1 MFLMARREKTF
12 PVRFE
17 ITNPTRFSPGELK
30 MYYAHQWEAYQKFL
44 HSDFGP
50 PPDASSQPNIEM
62 PKAQVIEPP
71 LDSLLSQDDDA
82 TQRYDPSPSQPDLSP
97 PSVTSSV
104 DSNPAPRVSPIPA
117 PVTASTSDNP
127 IRIVIPSEPTEAG
140 ESRGSASSFPPPDF
154 ARHAERCSVC
164 THPDRD
170 AIEADFIRWRSPQVI
185 AREYK
190 LAHRTSVYRHA
201 HATGLFAWRRREL
214 GRVLEGI
221 LESAEHIP
229 VAASDVII
237 RAARIYAHLDE
248 HGNWFEPARI
258 NFVLTG
264 PASSFQAPAGIEP
277 LARAPSH
284 RQPARKAKT
293 RSGEKAPRAA
303 VRRPKCAEASDRYSR
318 TKRASR
324 KSLTTKEKANS

>member
-1 MFLMARREKTF
+1 MERRQKTF

-30 MYYAHQWEAYQKFL
+30 MFYAHEWEAYQRTL
-44 HSDFGP
+44 YSDAQP
-50 PPDASSQPNIEM
+50 QPDAEPNIEL
-62 PKAQVIEPP
+62 PAAQIIAPP

-82 TQRYDPSPSQPDLSP
+82 TQRYDPSPSQPDFSP
-97 PSVTSSV
+97 SSVTSSV
-104 DSNPAPRVSPIPA
+104 GSGAAPLVSPIPA
-117 PVTASTSDNP
+117 PAAGSTSDNP
-127 IRIVIPSEPTEAG
+127 IRIVIPSEPAEAS
-140 ESRGSASSFPPPDF
+140 ESRGSTSGFAPPDF

-170 AIEADFIRWRSPQVI
+170 AIEADFIRWRSPQII

-229 VAASDVII
+229 LAASDVII

-264 PASSFQAPAGIEP
+264 SASSFQAPAGIEP
-277 LARAPSH
+277 LLRAPSH
-284 RQPARKAKT
+284 QQRARRAKT
-293 RSGEKAPRAA
+293 RSREKAPRAA
-303 VRRPKCAEASDRYSR
+303 VRRAKCTAASDRYSR

>member
-1 MFLMARREKTF
+1 
-12 PVRFE
+12 
-17 ITNPTRFSPGELK
+17 
-30 MYYAHQWEAYQKFL
+30 
-44 HSDFGP
+44 
-50 PPDASSQPNIEM
+50 M

-82 TQRYDPSPSQPDLSP
+82 TQRYDPSPSEPDLSP
-97 PSVTSSV
+97 PAPTNTESLPVEPDASGSASS
-104 DSNPAPRVSPIPA
+104 SA
-117 PVTASTSDNP
+117 SDNP
-127 IRIVIPSEPTEAG
+127 IRIVIPSEPTKVG
-140 ESRGSASSFPPPDF
+140 ESRGPASDNPTPRVSSLHAPTAASAVSPTSSTSFASSASGFAPPDF

-170 AIEADFIRWRSPQVI
+170 AIEADFIRWRSPQII

-229 VAASDVII
+229 LAASDVII

-264 PASSFQAPAGIEP
+264 PASSFQAPAGIGP
-277 LARAPSH
+277 LPRAPSH
-284 RQPARKAKT
+284 RQPARSAKI

-303 VRRPKCAEASDRYSR
+303 VRRAKCTAASDRYSR